1 MAKNPP
7 KDNARKGSVN
17 GRSQFQH
24 PNGNWVKRDRTTGQI
39 MDPKSTPGPYK
50 GIAKEPDGRLDK

>member
-7 KDNARKGSVN
+7 KDNARKGSVTD
-17 GRSQFQH
+17 RTQFLH

-39 MDPKSTPGPYK
+39 IDQKVSPGPFK
-50 GIAKEPDGRLDK
+50 GVAKEPDKRQD